1 MVLQVDQSLEVGDP
15 GGRYDLGQLVFFNPL
30 TTGGMNPAFLKGIW
44 AVPHSP
50 SKSLFPLGI
59 LGRDA
64 SGATQDQL
72 GAKLYPSRLHS
83 QQNWA
88 NVDLEIELIQA
99 TPGSSV
105 ERLGPKYSRAKIM
118 DET

>member
-1 MVLQVDQSLEVGDP
+1 MVLQVDQSLDVGDP
-15 GGRYDLGQLVFFNPL
+15 GGRYDLGQVGFFNPL
-30 TTGGMNPAFLKGIW
+30 TTGGMDPAFPKGIW
-44 AVPHSP
+44 AVPHCP
-50 SKSLFPLGI
+50 SRSLFPLGI

-72 GAKLYPSRLHS
+72 GTKLYPSRLHG

-88 NVDLEIELIQA
+88 NVDLEIELIPA
-99 TPGSSV
+99 APGSSV

-118 DET
+118 DES